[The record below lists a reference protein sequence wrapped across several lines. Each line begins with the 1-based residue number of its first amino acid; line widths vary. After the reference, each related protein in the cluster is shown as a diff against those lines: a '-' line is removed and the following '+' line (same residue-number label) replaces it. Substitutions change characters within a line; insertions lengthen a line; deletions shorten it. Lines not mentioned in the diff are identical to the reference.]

1 MTLRSALDDYKRHRG
16 SATRF
21 PGERRT
27 TEGRFSG
34 LDGRLVHVSP
44 HGELRDYSYPLVGL
58 YGIDRSRF
66 GIALDGEYVWFDD
79 ADSSQSYHGRTGLV
93 ETVHDFDDYAV
104 TQYDLTLHNTHVT
117 HVVPD
122 SDAPAGITPIA
133 FYSFTPEGNDG
144 SVGKLVHDN
153 AIEVYHD
160 REHDYAA
167 AGPAVS
173 EFSTQVPEAFDELV
187 QEEPVDLPRAS
198 QERYEDARLGNN
210 VLVVTEPGS
219 ATLVTELTDRREQ
232 SREGVLERIRAA
244 TTDFDDPAA
253 LKAAAEAQADRHLP
267 DGVDGAAAADLRV
280 VTMLTSDTGAR
291 IAGPDFDEYFAYSGG
306 YGYTWFRDDG
316 EISRFL
322 LQSARVLD
330 IDIDDRHA
338 DSTAFYQETQS
349 DDGTWPHRVWP
360 YNGALAPGWANSR
373 LEEADGDEFQADQ
386 AGSIAAY
393 LATYLRLGTPTDRVS
408 VIESVRGAVD
418 GLDQTLG
425 ADGLPEPCQ
434 NAWENMSGR
443 FAHTAATYLHA
454 YSAVARAP
462 VPADLADHARDRA
475 DAVYEALD
483 DLWVPGRGIFALR
496 ETSDGL
502 DDRLD
507 SSTLALAD
515 AHREYA
521 QLTTLD
527 EERLERLDSHVS
539 TTLDGL
545 YRNPS
550 GPIEGLIRFEGDP
563 WRRREQD
570 HEKIWSV
577 STAWGANAAAN
588 LVALYETED
597 YTPTIDY
604 EHRARE
610 LLDLV
615 LPNGP
620 LCMDTGYLPEQ
631 VFDDGTPDSATPLG
645 WPHAIRF
652 ATLVELGEIELA
664 EQQAAQTAND

>member
-16 SATRF
+16 SDTRF

-44 HGELRDYSYPLVGL
+44 DGELRDYSYPLVGL

-66 GIALDGEYVWFDD
+66 GIAVDGDYVWFDD
-79 ADSSQSYHGRTGLV
+79 ATSSQSYHGRTGLV
-93 ETVHDFDDYAV
+93 ETIHDFGEYAV
-104 TQYDLTLHNTHVT
+104 TQYDLTLHRTHVT
-117 HVVPD
+117 HVEPGP
-122 SDAPAGITPIA
+122 DAPADATPIA

-144 SVGKLVHDN
+144 SVGKLVHDD

-167 AGPAVS
+167 AGPDVS

-187 QEEPVDLPRAS
+187 QDDPVDLPRTS

-210 VLVVTEPGS
+210 VLVVTDAGS
-219 ATLVTELTDRREQ
+219 ATLATELTDRREQ
-232 SREGVLERIRAA
+232 SRTDALERVRRATREYA
-244 TTDFDDPAA
+244 DPDA
-253 LKAAAEAQADRHLP
+253 LVAAAEAQADRHLP
-267 DGVDGAAAADLRV
+267 TGVEGPAAADLRA
-280 VTMLTSDTGAR
+280 VTMLTSDSGAR

-322 LQSARVLD
+322 LESADALD
-330 IDIDDRHA
+330 LDLDGRHA
-338 DSTAFYQETQS
+338 NSTAFYQETQS
-349 DDGTWPHRVWP
+349 EDGTWPHRVWP
-360 YNGALAPGWANSR
+360 HNGALAPGWANSR
-373 LEEADGDEFQADQ
+373 LEEAAGDEFQADQ
-386 AGSIAAY
+386 AGSVAAY
-393 LATYLRLGTPTDRVS
+393 LATYLRLCDPTDRVS
-408 VIESVRGAVD
+408 VIESVRSAVE
-418 GLDQTLG
+418 GLDRTLDT
-425 ADGLPEPCQ
+425 DGLPEPCQ

-462 VPADLADHARDRA
+462 VPADLADHARARA

-483 DLWVPGRGIFALR
+483 DLWVTDRGVYALR
-496 ETSDGL
+496 ATPDGL

-521 QLTTLD
+521 HLQELD
-527 EERLERLDSHVS
+527 QKRLARLDSHVA

-545 YRNPS
+545 YRAPE
-550 GPIEGLIRFEGDP
+550 GPVEGLVRFEGDP
-563 WRRREQD
+563 WRTRDQD

-588 LVALYETED
+588 LAALFDATGYDAGT
-597 YTPTIDY
+597 DY
-604 EHRARE
+604 EERAYE

-615 LPNGP
+615 LPGGP

-652 ATLVELGEIELA
+652 ATLAELDLVETA
-664 EQQAAQTAND
+664 EEPAARALDD